1 MKLKAPQRD
10 SFLSLRLDE
19 RLKTRIWNVA
29 TRRFQKPSDYARQLL
44 AVGVERDEKRGAKSA

>member
-44 AVGVERDEKRGAKSA
+44 AVGVERDEKRGAK